1 MSEEKKNECCVA
13 GDHDH
18 GMDKVS
24 SNAWVIAGS
33 ILLSALL
40 IAGGNYHMSKGGTMA
55 AAPAAAVVAAPA
67 AAAPAAAAA
76 AAPTVTKDAIKNLWK
91 SEAVVKMG
99 NADAKVLLVEV
110 SDPSCPFC
118 QIASG
123 GDPEYNKTISGGKF
137 KLVADGGT
145 YVSPVQEFKKLATS
159 GQASYVWMYKTGHGN
174 GKIAA
179 EILYC
184 SNEQG
189 KFWEAHDALTS
200 KEGYNTVEN
209 VVKNDRAQSNK
220 LVALLAGVDKGA
232 VQACVDAKKHEATVT
247 AAEALAG
254 TLGVRGTPGFFVN
267 QKNYAGA
274 YSYTDIKP
282 EVDAALAAK

>member
-1 MSEEKKNECCVA
+1 MSEEKKNESCA
-13 GDHDH
+13 TGADN

-24 SNAWVIAGS
+24 ANAWVIAGS

-40 IAGGNYHMSKGGTMA
+40 IAGGNYHMSKGGVTA
-55 AAPAAAVVAAPA
+55 AAPA
-67 AAAPAAAAA
+67 AAAPAAAAPAAAAPAAAA

-91 SEAVVKMG
+91 NDAVVKMG
-99 NADAKVLLVEV
+99 NADAKVLLVEI

-145 YVSPVQEFKKLATS
+145 YVSPVQEFKKLALS
-159 GQASYVWMYKTGHGN
+159 GQASYAWMYKTGHGN

-232 VQACVDAKKHEATVT
+232 VQKCVDDKKHEATVT

-282 EVDAALAAK
+282 EVDAALK